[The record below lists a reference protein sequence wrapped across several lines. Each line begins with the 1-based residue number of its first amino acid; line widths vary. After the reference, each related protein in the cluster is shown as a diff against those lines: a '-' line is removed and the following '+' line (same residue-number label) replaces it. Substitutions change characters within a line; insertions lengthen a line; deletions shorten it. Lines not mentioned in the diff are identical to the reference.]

1 MSAFILLIALVLALA
16 AGYFF
21 LQWKCPSKHEKLLEI
36 VEKNELEGINVRKE
50 DLSPSEIKEFKNQL
64 SEEIKETKELTKK
77 KSEELSEEEQ
87 QVVDSLPA
95 LQEIQGLVSEV
106 QKKEDL
112 SSKVYSYWDYGQAS
126 GIFIGAFV
134 VSV

>member
-1 MSAFILLIALVLALA
+1 
-16 AGYFF
+16 
-21 LQWKCPSKHEKLLEI
+21 

-77 KSEELSEEEQ
+77 KSEELSEKEQ
-87 QVVDSLPA
+87 QVVDSLSA

-106 QKKEDL
+106 VKKEDL
-112 SSKVYSYWDYGQAS
+112 AKKVYSY
-126 GIFIGAFV
+126 
-134 VSV
+134 